1 MVISLP
7 TMSSLPAVP
16 PRARSREATRRR
28 VLDAVVTTVIQ
39 RGYYDASSNE
49 IARQAGVSWGS
60 INYLFGS
67 RRQLML
73 EVVADWV
80 EHLRDHVEQAEI
92 TGETLEE
99 RLRCMLE
106 VLADIY
112 EAPAFIVQVQILLDL
127 SVNPDRGETSHDVVD
142 AVSHGGKEP
151 FAALLRRTLG
161 EDTSPDLLEFAFVA
175 LKGYLVAR
183 GIATVMGPS
192 DDEANRALLVQ
203 SVADTVRSEMARR
216 GEALG

>member
-7 TMSSLPAVP
+7 MMSSSPAVP
-16 PRARSREATRRR
+16 KARSREATRRR

-67 RRQLML
+67 RRKLML

-80 EHLRDHVEQAEI
+80 ERLRDHVDQAEI

-112 EAPAFIVQVQILLDL
+112 EAPGFIVQVQILLDL
-127 SVNPDRGETSHDVVD
+127 SVNPDRGETSQDVLD
-142 AVSHGGKEP
+142 AVGHGGKEP

-161 EDTSPDLLEFAFVA
+161 EETPADLLQFAFTT

-192 DDEANRALLVQ
+192 DDEANRVLLVQ

-216 GEALG
+216 GAALG

>member
-7 TMSSLPAVP
+7 MMSSSPAVP
-16 PRARSREATRRR
+16 KARSREATRRR

-67 RRQLML
+67 RRKLML

-80 EHLRDHVEQAEI
+80 ERLRDHVDQAEI

-112 EAPAFIVQVQILLDL
+112 EAPGFIVQVQILLDL
-127 SVNPDRGETSHDVVD
+127 SVNPDRGETSQDVLD
-142 AVSHGGKEP
+142 AVGHGGKEP

-161 EDTSPDLLEFAFVA
+161 EETPADLLQFAFTT

-192 DDEANRALLVQ
+192 DDEANRVLLVQ
-203 SVADTVRSEMARR
+203 SVADTVRSEMAGR
-216 GEALG
+216 GAALG